1 MTEFLNSELFAVTL
15 TIAVFWIGMLIQQ
28 KTRLVALNPILIAIV
43 VIILLLKVSGTSYET
58 YNEGSKYIAFLL
70 KPAIVALGIPLY
82 MQIEQIRKQT
92 VSILAC
98 QLVACVVGAVS
109 AFLIAKYLG
118 ATSEVAISLAPKS
131 ATTPLAMEV
140 SQITGGIPSLTAII
154 VILTGIL
161 GAVIGLP
168 ILRLVGIKSPIAQG
182 LSMGA
187 AAHAVGTSHCMS
199 KNIHLGV
206 YSSLGLIVNGTLTGV
221 LTPYI
226 LQMLGV

>member
-1 MTEFLNSELFAVTL
+1 MTGFLHSELFAVTL
-15 TIAVFWIGMLIQQ
+15 TIVVFWVGMLIQQ
-28 KTRLVALNPILIAIV
+28 KTRLVALNPILIAIMAI
-43 VIILLLKVSGTSYET
+43 IILLKMSGTSYET
-58 YNEGSKYIAFLL
+58 YNAGGKYIAFLL
-70 KPAIVALGIPLY
+70 KPAIVALGVPLY

-92 VSILAC
+92 VPILAS
-98 QLVACVVGAVS
+98 QLTACAVGAVS

-118 ATSEVAISLAPKS
+118 ATLEVAISLAPKS

-140 SQITGGIPSLTAII
+140 AQITGGIPSLTAII

-168 ILRLVGIKSPIAQG
+168 FLRLVGIRSPIAQG

-187 AAHAVGTSHCMS
+187 AAHAVGTSHCMG

-221 LTPYI
+221 FTPYI
-226 LQMLGV
+226 LQLLGV